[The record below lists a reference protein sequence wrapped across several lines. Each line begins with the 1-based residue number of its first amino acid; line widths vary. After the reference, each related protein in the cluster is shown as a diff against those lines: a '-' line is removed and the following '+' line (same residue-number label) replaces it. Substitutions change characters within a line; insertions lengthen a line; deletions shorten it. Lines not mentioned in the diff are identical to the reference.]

1 MAVKEP
7 PPEVKE
13 RVERALVAFMEISTK
28 VADKVKGIK
37 VDDILQGGVNPLLVR
52 VFRRKGL
59 QRRGELLRPDLVG
72 SS

>member
-13 RVERALVAFMEISTK
+13 RVERALVAFREFSAK

-37 VDDILQGGVNPLLVR
+37 VDDILEGGAW
-52 VFRRKGL
+52 
-59 QRRGELLRPDLVG
+59 LR
-72 SS
+72 

>member
-13 RVERALVAFMEISTK
+13 RVERALVAFREFSTK

-37 VDDILQGGVNPLLVR
+37 VDDILEGGAW
-52 VFRRKGL
+52 RR
-59 QRRGELLRPDLVG
+59 
-72 SS
+72 